1 MEVVVGFPSQ
11 GEIEGIGIEGKAF
24 RGWTTRRGERPLPR
38 VKCTQNEGYQESEV
52 RQGEWQTKAVLA
64 IPEIEWPRTRGLADV
79 VQIHPRT
86 IRV

>member
-1 MEVVVGFPSQ
+1 MEAVVGFPNQ
-11 GEIEGIGIEGKAF
+11 GEIEGIRNEGKVF
-24 RGWTTRRGERPLPR
+24 RGWTTRRGEQPLPQ
-38 VKCTQNEGYQESEV
+38 VKSTRNEGYEKVQG